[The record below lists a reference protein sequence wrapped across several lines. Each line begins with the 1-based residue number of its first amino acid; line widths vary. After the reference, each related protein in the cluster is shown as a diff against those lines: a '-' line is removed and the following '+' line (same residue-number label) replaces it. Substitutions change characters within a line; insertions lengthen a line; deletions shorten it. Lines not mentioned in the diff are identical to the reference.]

1 MALQMKHDFSREAG
15 AWKIRVSGEVDV
27 ATAGELRSLLADLF
41 LEKQADIVLDMR
53 DLSYI
58 DSTGLGVLIGAYG
71 RMQESGHGIRVEHPR
86 ENIAKLL
93 RITSLDKIFCAA
105 DQSE

>member
-1 MALQMKHDFSREAG
+1 MALQMKHDFSQEAG
-15 AWKIRVSGEVDV
+15 VWKVRVSGEVDV
-27 ATAGELRSLLADLF
+27 ATAGGLRGLLADLF
-41 LEKQADIVLDMR
+41 QEKQSDIVLDMS

-93 RITSLDKIFCAA
+93 RITSLDRIFCAA
-105 DQSE
+105 EQTE